1 MARLPTANEKVRKV
15 LDIFQHFNGRPG
27 HVIRGNNLYG
37 GAGRLGIPMEDVRAG
52 LIDAEAE
59 GLVERTN
66 NGGFRLTEA
75 GFLLM

>member
-1 MARLPTANEKVRKV
+1 
-15 LDIFQHFNGRPG
+15 
-27 HVIRGNNLYG
+27 
-37 GAGRLGIPMEDVRAG
+37 MEDVRAG

-75 GFLLM
+75 GFLLMQN